1 MSKTIRKLR
10 EDGTPGGG
18 APGMSTPNATPPAA
32 NKTGD
37 TPTMAMPPAINP
49 QMMRR
54 RYKQF
59 DVDSDTFRKFEN
71 GRMKFEHWSNFLN
84 LQNENH
90 KAIYDYAYENRKHDH
105 LIVLKNSDT
114 GALRAIRRPASTE

>member
-1 MSKTIRKLR
+1 MKSLKKLR

-18 APGMSTPNATPPAA
+18 APGTSTPNA
-32 NKTGD
+32 NVTGD
-37 TPTMAMPPAINP
+37 TATMAMPPAINP

-59 DVDSDTFRKFEN
+59 AVDSDTFRKFQN
-71 GRMKFEHWSNFLN
+71 GRMKFEQWSKFLN
-84 LQNENH
+84 LQNESH

-114 GALRAIRRPASTE
+114 GALRAIRRPASAE

>member
-1 MSKTIRKLR
+1 MKNFKKLR
-10 EDGTPGGG
+10 EDGSPAGG
-18 APGMSTPNATPPAA
+18 APGMSTPNADIPNT
-32 NKTGD
+32 TGD
-37 TPTMAMPPAINP
+37 TPTMAMPPAVP
-49 QMMRR
+49 GKVQR

-59 DVDSDTFRKFEN
+59 DVDSDTFRKFQT
-71 GRMKFEHWSNFLN
+71 GRMKFEHWSKFLN